1 MYALAQNF
9 LAQILDAA
17 AAEILSLLHLFFRG
31 ISPKI
36 GFLFIVRCA
45 SRSRFRRCFLATA
58 PVRDREEK
66 QPIPLLGDRTET
78 IAKSRCFLAP
88 PQVLFETKNNLKGE
102 DLRYDCYY
110 Y

>member
-1 MYALAQNF
+1 M
-9 LAQILDAA
+9 DAA
-17 AAEILSLLHLFFRG
+17 TAAEIVSGLHLFFTG
-31 ISPKI
+31 ISQKI
-36 GFLFIVRCA
+36 GISIYCSLCVAIA
-45 SRSRFRRCFLATA
+45 QNRCFLATA

-78 IAKSRCFLAP
+78 IAKSRYFLAP

-102 DLRYDCYY
+102 HLKYDCYY

>member
-1 MYALAQNF
+1 M
-9 LAQILDAA
+9 
-17 AAEILSLLHLFFRG
+17 LHLFFRG
-31 ISPKI
+31 ISPKSGI
-36 GFLFIVRCA
+36 YIIVGCESA
-45 SRSRFRRCFLATA
+45 IAQNRCFIATA
-58 PVRDREEK
+58 PVREREEK

-88 PQVLFETKNNLKGE
+88 PQVLFEKKNNLKGE